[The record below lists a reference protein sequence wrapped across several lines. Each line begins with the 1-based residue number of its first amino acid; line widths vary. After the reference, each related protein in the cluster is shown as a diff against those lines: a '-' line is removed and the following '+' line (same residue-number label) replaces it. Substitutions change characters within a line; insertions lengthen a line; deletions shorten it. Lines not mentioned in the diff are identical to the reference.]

1 MLELRTL
8 LKGAGCPAGCQL
20 RVIDKQV
27 PEKTTGRVLF
37 LVIGINNDIMALGHD
52 RRRYFLRVVYL
63 EFKVY

>member
-27 PEKTTGRVLF
+27 PEKNTGKALF
-37 LVIGINNDIMALGHD
+37 LVIGINNDVALGHD
-52 RRRYFLRVVYL
+52 
-63 EFKVY
+63 

>member
-37 LVIGINNDIMALGHD
+37 LVIGINNDTMALGHD
-52 RRRYFLRVVYL
+52 
-63 EFKVY
+63 